1 MLYREIRCW
10 SLSEVKM
17 LTGISS
23 SHDLK
28 QTIKGLYLKRVMRV
42 KDGFKRVLLKDL

>member
-1 MLYREIRCW
+1 
-10 SLSEVKM
+10 M
-17 LTGISS
+17 LTGISP